1 MSDALESMVIEP
13 PAEEVKQAPQTE
25 ADTEAEQLSKEDK
38 GERPASAEDPRKQDP
53 HSRPDSGH
61 LHHDEGQTAGEKVEE
76 EPEKPGEEQETS
88 HDKHQGGQEEED
100 QERQE
105 MGQEGGQTAQSG
117 EDLVQ
122 GGEGMSQEAAE
133 LPRGDL
139 ALGSGESSLRESE
152 GEEGKGKHSPPGGD
166 PLEDSLVYTATPR
179 TLFEE
184 KEEPLVKAHPL
195 NLEWVFGINQNLPV
209 FSLQDEGRIVILYG
223 SSHTV
228 VMYDYTNNTQ
238 HILQGHC
245 STISCLCVSEDRRW
259 VASAD
264 KGPESLVIIWD
275 SYSGIPVQTL
285 FHCHPE
291 GGVLAMA
298 MTPDAKYVATIGAEA
313 AQPRGMSL
321 MKKTN
326 VLFSQR
332 VCIWDWSSQREDPVC
347 TAELSAEYGVQNNEK
362 LEYTVP
368 QVTEKSFNKVVGSFS
383 QTVFHFR
390 ASRALTGTSLGNLVV
405 WDRIRIPTL
414 LKPHNKQAKKMMH
427 VQKDSITVLTVT
439 DSYIVTGDSKGHV
452 KFFSDQLLLLT
463 WYNHFNL
470 DPVRSISFAKELP
483 SLARGKTAYPS
494 DCTIKADR
502 LIIRNFVISATD
514 AVVLHVA
521 AEATQVNTLVQEHC
535 KPLHAVACHPAQ
547 PVICMG
553 SYCGV
558 LKVWDYQCKK
568 YICSRIFEKENEI
581 NCLTYDPKGLLIG
594 VGFASGTVYIL
605 DALSLNNVCSEPF
618 RYAKDAIT
626 HITFSSDSK
635 YLATADA
642 EFTITVF
649 NLVSK
654 NGEKSWQYLG
664 RQRAHYKPI
673 QDIMFGINLD
683 SKMPRLLSLGM
694 DRVLVEYDLSDS
706 SKDDLRI
713 LASDHI
719 EQSAV
724 AKCMTWYPPV
734 TKESFI
740 LTANDQFKM
749 KLYNSTTKMC
759 RKTLLGPTYGSPL
772 KKIALLPVAC
782 TNELKTSYLAYITED
797 QVGLQILPVDGNPHK
812 SSAVVCH
819 PEGVSSFACSY
830 DGKYV
835 FTAGGGD
842 FTVFSWETNM
852 NALEA
857 AACLGGKDLV
867 PFYSLLEGGR
877 DGELFRVEDMLNEV
891 KFSKYVDTG
900 KYVIDIDLADL
911 LKLYIN
917 HRPAFGISAYE
928 LQHAFEVLG
937 LQNENGGDA
946 LNRGELLQ
954 LLQSTGEHMTEEE
967 LAEYFSTLLGLNPEG
982 GKSELGNYDSAG
994 HGWVGHGLRSVPL
1007 GSLYC
1012 CTPLSQNQQR
1022 VPKLDFCPKSKSKK
1036 KGKDEKCG
1044 SEVTTP
1050 ENSSSPGMMDMHDDN
1065 SNQSSIAD
1073 ASPIK
1078 QENSSNA
1085 SPAPEQAP
1093 APQGE
1098 STEAKPEESQASA
1111 KDQSSPEGKN
1121 PNSLENSGTSSEKA
1135 EAQPSGDKDSS
1146 SEVAQSTQESEEGAP
1161 PSKKVKTEAP
1171 QPGFEES

>member
-1 MSDALESMVIEP
+1 MSDASESMVIEP
-13 PAEEVKQAPQTE
+13 PAEEIKQAPQTE

-38 GERPASAEDPRKQDP
+38 GERSASAEDPRKQEP

-76 EPEKPGEEQETS
+76 EPEKPVEEQETS

-100 QERQE
+100 QESQE
-105 MGQEGGQTAQSG
+105 MGQEGEQTAQSG
-117 EDLVQ
+117 EDLVH

-152 GEEGKGKHSPPGGD
+152 GGEGKGKHSPPGGD

-228 VMYDYTNNTQ
+228 VMYDYTNSTQ

-298 MTPDAKYVATIGAEA
+298 MTPDAKYVATIGADA
-313 AQPRGMSL
+313 A
-321 MKKTN
+321 
-326 VLFSQR
+326 QR

-347 TAELSAEYGVQNNEK
+347 AAELSAAYGVQDYILFNPSDCTQLVSNSESQVVFYSWNNEK

-483 SLARGKTAYPS
+483 SLARGETAYPS
-494 DCTIKADR
+494 DCTIKADK
-502 LIIRNFVISATD
+502 LIIRNFVISAAD

-594 VGFASGTVYIL
+594 VGFTSGAVYIL

-618 RYAKDAIT
+618 GYAKDTIT

-782 TNELKTSYLAYITED
+782 SNELKTSYLAYITED

-877 DGELFRVEDMLNEV
+877 DGELFRELEDYFYYCQLRTQGIDTMETRQVSTKIPLTETPFVMRALGFYPTEQEVEDMLNEI

-937 LQNENGGDA
+937 LQNENCGNA

-982 GKSELGNYDSAG
+982 GRSELGNYDSAG
-994 HGWVGHGLRSVPL
+994 
-1007 GSLYC
+1007 
-1012 CTPLSQNQQR
+1012 
-1022 VPKLDFCPKSKSKK
+1022 SKHLL
-1036 KGKDEKCG
+1036 
-1044 SEVTTP
+1044 
-1050 ENSSSPGMMDMHDDN
+1050 ENA
-1065 SNQSSIAD
+1065 I
-1073 ASPIK
+1073 
-1078 QENSSNA
+1078 
-1085 SPAPEQAP
+1085 
-1093 APQGE
+1093 
-1098 STEAKPEESQASA
+1098 PEEITAEMFTV
-1111 KDQSSPEGKN
+1111 DILGLPTFILGPE
-1121 PNSLENSGTSSEKA
+1121 PSEEQLTA
-1135 EAQPSGDKDSS
+1135 
-1146 SEVAQSTQESEEGAP
+1146 QESE
-1161 PSKKVKTEAP
+1161 
-1171 QPGFEES
+1171 

>member
-1 MSDALESMVIEP
+1 MSDASESMVIEP
-13 PAEEVKQAPQTE
+13 PAEEIKQAPQTE

-38 GERPASAEDPRKQDP
+38 GERPASAEDPRKQEP

-105 MGQEGGQTAQSG
+105 MGQEGEQTAQSG

-122 GGEGMSQEAAE
+122 VGEGMSQEAAE

-139 ALGSGESSLRESE
+139 ALGSGESTHRESE
-152 GEEGKGKHSPPGGD
+152 GGEGKGKHSPPGGD

-238 HILQGHC
+238 HILQ
-245 STISCLCVSEDRRW
+245 
-259 VASAD
+259 
-264 KGPESLVIIWD
+264 
-275 SYSGIPVQTL
+275 
-285 FHCHPE
+285 
-291 GGVLAMA
+291 
-298 MTPDAKYVATIGAEA
+298 
-313 AQPRGMSL
+313 
-321 MKKTN
+321 
-326 VLFSQR
+326 
-332 VCIWDWSSQREDPVC
+332 
-347 TAELSAEYGVQNNEK
+347 NNEK

-390 ASRALTGTSLGNLVV
+390 ASQALTGTSLGNLVV

-483 SLARGKTAYPS
+483 SLARGKTAFPS
-494 DCTIKADR
+494 DCTIKADK

-535 KPLHAVACHPAQ
+535 KPLHAVACHPVQ

-635 YLATADA
+635 YLATA
-642 EFTITVF
+642 
-649 NLVSK
+649 
-654 NGEKSWQYLG
+654 
-664 RQRAHYKPI
+664 
-673 QDIMFGINLD
+673 
-683 SKMPRLLSLGM
+683 
-694 DRVLVEYDLSDS
+694 VEYDLSDS

-782 TNELKTSYLAYITED
+782 SNELKTSYLAYITED

-937 LQNENGGDA
+937 LQNENGGNA

-982 GKSELGNYDSAG
+982 GREKK
-994 HGWVGHGLRSVPL
+994 WVTVGDTSLRIFKWVPV
-1007 GSLYC
+1007 
-1012 CTPLSQNQQR
+1012 TE
-1022 VPKLDFCPKSKSKK
+1022 PKTDEKSKSKK

-1111 KDQSSPEGKN
+1111 KDQISPEGKN

>member
-1 MSDALESMVIEP
+1 MCDATESMGLEP
-13 PAEEVKQAPQTE
+13 LAEDVKQAAQTE
-25 ADTEAEQLSKEDK
+25 AVSETEQLSKEDK
-38 GERPASAEDPRKQDP
+38 GGRPASAEDPREQEP
-53 HSRPDSGH
+53 HSRQDRGH

-76 EPEKPGEEQETS
+76 ELEKRVEEQGVS
-88 HDKHQGGQEEED
+88 QDKHQEEVD
-100 QERQE
+100 QESQE
-105 MGQEGGQTAQSG
+105 MGQEGEQTAQRG
-117 EDLVQ
+117 VELVQ
-122 GGEGMSQEAAE
+122 GAERMSQEAAE
-133 LPRGDL
+133 LPRGNL

-152 GEEGKGKHSPPGGD
+152 DGEGKGKHSDPGVDPP
-166 PLEDSLVYTATPR
+166 EDSLIYTATPR

-184 KEEPLVKAHPL
+184 RKEPLVKAHPL

-209 FSLQDEGRIVILYG
+209 FSLQDEGRVVILYG

-228 VMYDYTNNTQ
+228 VIYDYTNNTQ

-245 STISCLCVSEDRRW
+245 SPISCLCISEDRRW

-298 MTPDAKYVATIGAEA
+298 MTPDAKYVATVGAEA
-313 AQPRGMSL
+313 A
-321 MKKTN
+321 
-326 VLFSQR
+326 QR

-347 TAELSAEYGVQNNEK
+347 TAELSAEYGVQDYILFNPSDCTQLVSNSESQVVFYSWNNEK

-368 QVTEKSFNKVVGSFS
+368 QVTVESFNKAVGSFS

-390 ASRALTGTSLGNLVV
+390 ASQALTGTSLGNLVV
-405 WDRIRIPTL
+405 WDRIRIPSL
-414 LKPHNKQAKKMMH
+414 LKPHNKQAKKMIH
-427 VQKDSITVLTVT
+427 LQKDGITVLTVT

-470 DPVRSISFAKELP
+470 DPVRSISFAKEQP
-483 SLARGKTAYPS
+483 SLARAETAYPS
-494 DCTIKADR
+494 DCTIKAEK
-502 LIIRNFVISATD
+502 LIIRNFVISATN

-521 AEATQVNTLVQEHC
+521 AEATQLNTLVQEHG

-568 YICSRIFEKENEI
+568 YICSRIFENDNEI
-581 NCLTYDPKGLLIG
+581 NCLAYDPKGFLIG

-649 NLVSK
+649 NLVPK
-654 NGEKSWQYLG
+654 NDEKSWRYLW

-673 QDIMFGINLD
+673 QDVMFGINLD

-694 DRVLVEYDLSDS
+694 DRVLVEYDLSDG
-706 SKDDLRI
+706 SKDSLRI
-713 LASDHI
+713 LASDRI

-724 AKCMTWYPPV
+724 AKCMIWYPPV

-782 TNELKTSYLAYITED
+782 SNELKTSYLAYITED

-819 PEGVSSFACSY
+819 PEGVSSFTCSY

-842 FTVFSWETNM
+842 FTVFSWETNV

-877 DGELFRVEDMLNEV
+877 DGELFRELEDYFYYCQLRTQGI
-891 KFSKYVDTG
+891 DTMETRQVST
-900 KYVIDIDLADL
+900 KIPLTETPFVMRA
-911 LKLYIN
+911 
-917 HRPAFGISAYE
+917 
-928 LQHAFEVLG
+928 LG
-937 LQNENGGDA
+937 FYP
-946 LNRGELLQ
+946 
-954 LLQSTGEHMTEEE
+954 TEQE
-967 LAEYFSTLLGLNPEG
+967 A
-982 GKSELGNYDSAG
+982 
-994 HGWVGHGLRSVPL
+994 
-1007 GSLYC
+1007 SLYNEI
-1012 CTPLSQNQQR
+1012 Q
-1022 VPKLDFCPKSKSKK
+1022 
-1036 KGKDEKCG
+1036 
-1044 SEVTTP
+1044 
-1050 ENSSSPGMMDMHDDN
+1050 
-1065 SNQSSIAD
+1065 IA
-1073 ASPIK
+1073 
-1078 QENSSNA
+1078 
-1085 SPAPEQAP
+1085 
-1093 APQGE
+1093 
-1098 STEAKPEESQASA
+1098 
-1111 KDQSSPEGKN
+1111 
-1121 PNSLENSGTSSEKA
+1121 SL
-1135 EAQPSGDKDSS
+1135 
-1146 SEVAQSTQESEEGAP
+1146 
-1161 PSKKVKTEAP
+1161 
-1171 QPGFEES
+1171 